1 VLSVSEAITSLL
13 GSSQRLVE
21 SEEVDLISA
30 LGRTLARDVIATVDV
45 PPADNSAMDGYA
57 LRHGDWQDAETGLP
71 LSQRIA
77 AGSVPLALEPG
88 TAARIFT
95 GAEVPA
101 GADTVVMQ
109 EHCEASEKSASIPGV
124 NILRLPALGANI
136 RPRGQDITRGQKM
149 LPAGHRMRGQ
159 DMGLLASQGIGKIQ
173 VYKRLKVAILST
185 GDELVEPGRELQ
197 GGQIYNSNRFTM
209 HGQLAAWG
217 FEVVDLG
224 VARDEPEAIREL
236 FEAAAEKA
244 DVILSSGGVSV
255 GEEDYVKDVVE
266 SLGAIDLWKIA
277 IKPGKPFAFG
287 QVQGTPFLGLPGN
300 PVSVF
305 VTMLIIGRPYLFRCQ
320 GISDTTV
327 HAMPHTACFENRGSP
342 RENYLRVRLGENG
355 LEPFSSQSSGVLL
368 STSWGDGLV
377 RQHVNEDIKEGDSVE
392 FLPWLVLN

>member
-1 VLSVSEAITSLL
+1 MLSVSEAITSLL

-109 EHCEASEKSASIPGV
+109 EHCEASEKSASIAGV

-327 HAMPHTACFENRGSP
+327 HAMQHTACFENRGSP

>member
-45 PPADNSAMDGYA
+45 PPTDNSAMDGYA

-109 EHCEASEKSASIPGV
+109 EHCEASEQSASIPGV